1 MLYIG
6 SQTAEASDG
15 TKKVEIPGADEMME
29 GEFKEVRVGDGE
41 QDKVLISKFD
51 GKLWATGAFCTHLGA
66 PFAPNGGLFDDKIMC
81 SYHAATYSV
90 VTGVAEN
97 APGRDGLETYK
108 VVNEGGK
115 WYVIVPEELK
125 KDVMLPMAKRD
136 PKDTRNFV
144 IIGAGAAGL
153 NCAETLRYSGYTGKI
168 TMINGEK
175 TLPLERTL
183 LTKTL
188 PFGDYKNYIL
198 RNEDFFKT
206 AEIISFFWSLYCG
219 HVDQTNAVFA
229 CFSS

>member
-1 MLYIG
+1 
-6 SQTAEASDG
+6 
-15 TKKVEIPGADEMME
+15 
-29 GEFKEVRVGDGE
+29 
-41 QDKVLISKFD
+41 
-51 GKLWATGAFCTHLGA
+51 
-66 PFAPNGGLFDDKIMC
+66 
-81 SYHAATYSV
+81 
-90 VTGVAEN
+90 
-97 APGRDGLETYK
+97 
-108 VVNEGGK
+108 
-115 WYVIVPEELK
+115 
-125 KDVMLPMAKRD
+125 MAKRD

-206 AEIISFFWSLYCG
+206 AEIDVVSDKVYSIHSDTKQVTFERG
-219 HVDQTNAVFA
+219 
-229 CFSS
+229 